1 MFTMRKE
8 SLPLLT
14 IVVGKMT
21 TELLWSFHYVYGA
34 SVTIVSHTISFPPGS
49 LRDQD
54 RCGGGETT
62 HLGTLSEPLRVN
74 MRWIILHTRLT

>member
-1 MFTMRKE
+1 MRKE

-21 TELLWSFHYVYGA
+21 TELLWSFHYVYVA

-54 RCGGGETT
+54 RCGDVGG
-62 HLGTLSEPLRVN
+62 PLTWVHSQSPISVN
-74 MRWIILHTRLT
+74 LRWIILHTRLA

>member
-62 HLGTLSEPLRVN
+62 HLATLSEP
-74 MRWIILHTRLT
+74 HAC

>member
-21 TELLWSFHYVYGA
+21 TELLWSFHYVYVA

-54 RCGGGETT
+54 RCGGGETKTT
-62 HLGTLSEPLRVN
+62 HLGTLSEP
-74 MRWIILHTRLT
+74 HAC